1 MSTAPSHYVHRPL
14 PLCPLTPLPQVPVD
28 TLNAMLADKEALRK
42 VLLRHVVPNKNI
54 EGKDVPN
61 GVTKLTSAS
70 GEEIKADRGK
80 FVQVCAMFSVQ
91 GSVCSV

>member
-1 MSTAPSHYVHRPL
+1 M
-14 PLCPLTPLPQVPVD
+14 CPLTPLPQVPVD
-28 TLNAMLADKEALRK
+28 TLNALLADKEALRK
-42 VLLRHVVPNKNI
+42 VLLRHVVPNRNI

-80 FVQVCAMFSVQ
+80 FVQVCAECHHHLGAV
-91 GSVCSV
+91 

>member
-1 MSTAPSHYVHRPL
+1 M
-14 PLCPLTPLPQVPVD
+14 D
-28 TLNAMLADKEALRK
+28 TLNALLADKEALRK

-80 FVQVCAMFSVQ
+80 FVQV
-91 GSVCSV
+91 G

>member
-1 MSTAPSHYVHRPL
+1 M
-14 PLCPLTPLPQVPVD
+14 D
-28 TLNAMLADKEALRK
+28 TLNALLADKEALRK

-80 FVQVCAMFSVQ
+80 FVQVC
-91 GSVCSV
+91 SVCSVQCAVFSVQCSVCSVQCAVFSV